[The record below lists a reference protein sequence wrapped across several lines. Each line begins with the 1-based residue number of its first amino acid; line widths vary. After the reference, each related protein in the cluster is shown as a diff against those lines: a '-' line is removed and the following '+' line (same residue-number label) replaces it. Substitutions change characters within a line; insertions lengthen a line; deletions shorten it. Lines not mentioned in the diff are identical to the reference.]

1 MALTLPQPDLPVFS
15 GDPIEYCDFIR
26 AFENLIERKTTNPST
41 RLYYLLQYTSG
52 QVQDLVRSC
61 LTMREDKGYDEAR
74 KLLADRYGQPY
85 KIATAYV
92 DRIINGQP
100 IRAEDGA
107 ALQKYSILLTSCS
120 NTLREIGYLSRLEN
134 PDTLKKIVDRLP
146 YTLRLKWREMADKV
160 MQQEQRD
167 ANLKDITD
175 FVESRSRVTNHPI
188 FGKISG
194 DSRFSNSTDR
204 TKQVRRTAKSFPV
217 QVNSNQS
224 RGHLEVK
231 AQPKCPSCKGNH
243 WLSQCE
249 DFKKLSVSDRYQL
262 VRSKKLCSNCLVPG
276 HFAQDCPKK
285 SFCRITGC
293 NKKHSSFLHPRETTI
308 PTTDSSRVITSNPEP
323 TANTTPVRNSYIQ
336 SNTFQTLNGSTV
348 VGLSIVPVKV
358 KAMGQGKKITTY
370 AFLDSGSN
378 TSFCTDDLLKKLN
391 IKGER
396 TNISLTTLQS
406 TRESVNCSIVNLE
419 VCDLSDSNVVEL
431 PNVFSSPSLPVSV
444 DTIGNQEDVNR
455 WSHLKGIKIE
465 SIRADIGLLIGSDAP
480 HILQPREFRESKD
493 GGPFATRTIFGW
505 VLNGPLGRKEPK
517 VPTVNFVDANT
528 TLSKQ
533 FEDYCNLEFNDSS
546 YEAKTSMSQNDMRS
560 LGMMQDS
567 VKFCSGHYEI
577 ALPWKNEPP
586 HLVNNRY
593 QAEHRLQMLKKR
605 LQREATLHEK
615 YKQFM
620 ADLLSKNYAREINKE
635 ETADAWYL
643 PHHPVFH
650 PQKPDKVRVVF
661 DCSAKYRG
669 SSLNDQLLQGPDLT
683 STLVG
688 VLTRFR
694 QERVAFMS
702 DIEAMF
708 YQVRVRPS
716 DCKYLRFLW
725 WPDGDLDKEPKEYQM
740 QVHLFGGVSSP
751 SCANDA
757 LKKTAEDHKGEFDEA
772 AIDTVKRNFYVDD
785 CLKSVA
791 TNSQAVR
798 LASQL
803 RGLLSKGGFRLTKWI
818 SNSREVISSIPESE
832 RAPSVKDLDF
842 DRSSSLRERALGV
855 QWNVKEDTFS
865 YTISHKEK
873 PATRRN
879 SVNCFFYLRPTGF
892 RISVY
897 STREA
902 NLTRAMSQGP
912 WLGRRDSGMSQTRLE
927 SLASRA
933 AKAREI

>member
-1 MALTLPQPDLPVFS
+1 
-15 GDPIEYCDFIR
+15 
-26 AFENLIERKTTNPST
+26 
-41 RLYYLLQYTSG
+41 
-52 QVQDLVRSC
+52 
-61 LTMREDKGYDEAR
+61 MREDEGYDEAR

-120 NTLREIGYLSRLEN
+120 NTLREIGHLSRLEN

-217 QVNSNQS
+217 QVNSKQS

-231 AQPKCPSCKGNH
+231 TQPKCPSCEGNH

-293 NKKHSSFLHPRETTI
+293 NKKHSSFLHPRETTM

-358 KAMGQGKKITTY
+358 KAKGQDKKITTY

-406 TRESVNCSIVNLE
+406 TKESVNCSIVNLE
-419 VCDLSDSNVVEL
+419 VSDLSDSNVVEL
-431 PNVFSSPSLPVSV
+431 PNVFSSPSLPVSA

-455 WSHLKGIKIE
+455 WPHLKGIKIE
-465 SIRADIGLLIGSDAP
+465 SIRAEIGLLIGSDAP

-493 GGPFATRTIFGW
+493 GGPFATR
-505 VLNGPLGRKEPK
+505 L
-517 VPTVNFVDANT
+517 
-528 TLSKQ
+528 
-533 FEDYCNLEFNDSS
+533 
-546 YEAKTSMSQNDMRS
+546 
-560 LGMMQDS
+560 
-567 VKFCSGHYEI
+567 
-577 ALPWKNEPP
+577 
-586 HLVNNRY
+586 
-593 QAEHRLQMLKKR
+593 
-605 LQREATLHEK
+605 
-615 YKQFM
+615 
-620 ADLLSKNYAREINKE
+620 
-635 ETADAWYL
+635 YL
-643 PHHPVFH
+643 AG
-650 PQKPDKVRVVF
+650 
-661 DCSAKYRG
+661 C
-669 SSLNDQLLQGPDLT
+669 
-683 STLVG
+683 
-688 VLTRFR
+688 
-694 QERVAFMS
+694 
-702 DIEAMF
+702 
-708 YQVRVRPS
+708 
-716 DCKYLRFLW
+716 
-725 WPDGDLDKEPKEYQM
+725 
-740 QVHLFGGVSSP
+740 
-751 SCANDA
+751 
-757 LKKTAEDHKGEFDEA
+757 
-772 AIDTVKRNFYVDD
+772 
-785 CLKSVA
+785 
-791 TNSQAVR
+791 
-798 LASQL
+798 
-803 RGLLSKGGFRLTKWI
+803 
-818 SNSREVISSIPESE
+818 
-832 RAPSVKDLDF
+832 
-842 DRSSSLRERALGV
+842 
-855 QWNVKEDTFS
+855 
-865 YTISHKEK
+865 
-873 PATRRN
+873 
-879 SVNCFFYLRPTGF
+879 
-892 RISVY
+892 
-897 STREA
+897 
-902 NLTRAMSQGP
+902 
-912 WLGRRDSGMSQTRLE
+912 
-927 SLASRA
+927 
-933 AKAREI
+933 